1 MIKTGGNENANL
13 VVPVNESFMVMFLS
27 GRLEILMVSGTAT
40 CFSQSDFEKRRQII
54 LVVPARDASRVPDVN
69 DLIRAFPRLSTGRR
83 LREVRDMPI
92 PYQELLRLTGVH
104 IENIMLPDRELIVL
118 YANREPA
125 SSVKFTEQILVG
137 VQLKADA
144 VDELLWP
151 QNPDDYYIVGRETFR
166 LIGVHNLLLLVKG
179 GKEVAFS
186 PTLTIQAEVGERGFK
201 VWDRDLQPTEIH

>member
-186 PTLTIQAEVGERGFK
+186 PTLTI
-201 VWDRDLQPTEIH
+201 

>member
-1 MIKTGGNENANL
+1 
-13 VVPVNESFMVMFLS
+13 
-27 GRLEILMVSGTAT
+27 
-40 CFSQSDFEKRRQII
+40 
-54 LVVPARDASRVPDVN
+54 
-69 DLIRAFPRLSTGRR
+69 
-83 LREVRDMPI
+83 
-92 PYQELLRLTGVH
+92 
-104 IENIMLPDRELIVL
+104 
-118 YANREPA
+118 
-125 SSVKFTEQILVG
+125 
-137 VQLKADA
+137 LKADA